1 MEQMF
6 SICFL
11 AIISKHSLS
20 NTEIR
25 KCPTE
30 TILLSFNTDKN
41 VVVTVAAPSKIR
53 NVSAAHRFESSLQ
66 GGNIAFS
73 VLYCVIMDI
82 ALG

>member
-20 NTEIR
+20 NIEIL

-30 TILLSFNTDKN
+30 TILLSFNTDN

-53 NVSAAHRFESSLQ
+53 NVSAAHRFESSFQ